1 MKQNALAAAFAL
13 AALAALGCGG
23 EDGPA
28 ESPARPVVITGVKV
42 ADLQERISATGQLQA
57 KDHAEIAAE
66 VPGQVTSVAVEEGA
80 PVEAGGIVLEIDP
93 QKRELE
99 LADARAHLAET
110 RAALT
115 EQERAFQRW
124 KSLHDQNIAAD
135 SRMDEVETALALAR
149 SRYAAAE
156 AKVGVAERALRDAS
170 VRAPFAG
177 FVARRQVSRGEFVQ
191 VGQSLFE
198 LVALDPIEVE
208 FHVSERDSARV
219 APAQGVAL
227 TVEPYPGEAF
237 QGSVTMISPTID
249 PKTRTLRVEAQVANP
264 DGRLRPGL
272 FARVD
277 LGVALRKG
285 ILLVPEETVL
295 QRADGEVVFRTRDGN
310 RVERVGVTTG
320 AHSEGMVEIVSGL
333 GADDVVVMRGQAGLV
348 DGAVVS
354 PRNPDGTLV
363 HTEVSAA
370 RGPGEAKGVE

>member
-1 MKQNALAAAFAL
+1 MKRHVFAATFAL
-13 AALAALGCGG
+13 AAFAALGCGG
-23 EDGPA
+23 EEGPA
-28 ESPARPVVITGVKV
+28 EAPARPVVTAGVKV
-42 ADLQERISATGQLQA
+42 ADIQERISATGQLQA
-57 KDHAEIAAE
+57 KDRAEIAAE
-66 VPGQVTSVAVEEGA
+66 VPGQVTSIAVEEGGA
-80 PVEAGGIVLEIDP
+80 VEAGGIVLEIDP

-99 LADARAHLAET
+99 LADVRAHLAET

-115 EQERAFQRW
+115 EQERAFARW

-208 FHVSERDSARV
+208 FHVAERDSARV
-219 APAQGVAL
+219 APAQGVDL
-227 TVEPYPGEAF
+227 TVEPYPGESF
-237 QGSVTMISPTID
+237 RGSVTVISPTID

-295 QRADGEVVFRTRDGN
+295 QRADGEVVFRTQEGN
-310 RVERVGVTTG
+310 RVQRVTVTTG
-320 AHSEGMVEIVSGL
+320 VHSEGMVEIVSGL
-333 GADDVVVMRGQAGLV
+333 EADDVVVMRGQAGLV

-354 PRNPDGTLV
+354 PRNPDGTV
-363 HTEVSAA
+363 VRTELSAA
-370 RGPGEAKGVE
+370 RGPGSEEVE

>member
-1 MKQNALAAAFAL
+1 MKRHAFAVLSVLVAGVVFGCSGEEAPPEL
-13 AALAALGCGG
+13 A
-23 EDGPA
+23 
-28 ESPARPVVITGVKV
+28 ARPVVITAVKT
-42 ADLQERISATGQLQA
+42 ADLAERISATGALQA
-57 KDHAEIAAE
+57 KDRAEIAAE
-66 VPGQVTSVAVEEGA
+66 VPGQVTSIVVEEGA
-80 PVEAGGIVLEIDP
+80 AVPAGGIVLEIDP

-110 RAALT
+110 RAGLT

-149 SRYAAAE
+149 SRNAAAE

-170 VRAPFAG
+170 VRAPFGG

-208 FHVSERDSARV
+208 FHVAERDSARV
-219 APAQGVAL
+219 APGQGVDL
-227 TVEPYPGEAF
+227 TVEPYPGESFRGA
-237 QGSVTMISPTID
+237 VTVISPIID

-277 LGVALRKG
+277 LGVATRKG

-295 QRADGEVVFRTRDGN
+295 QRADGEVVFRTQEGN
-310 RVERVGVTTG
+310 RVQRVGVTTG
-320 AHSEGMVEIVSGL
+320 AHSDGMVEIVSGL
-333 GADDVVVMRGQAGLV
+333 GPDDVVVVRGQAGLV

-354 PRNPDGTLV
+354 PRNPDGTV
-363 HTEVSAA
+363 VRTEVSAA
-370 RGPGEAKGVE
+370 RGPGSKDVE

>member
-1 MKQNALAAAFAL
+1 MKPHVFAFAL
-13 AALAALGCGG
+13 ATCLALGCGG
-23 EDGPA
+23 DEGPA
-28 ESPARPVVITGVKV
+28 ESPARPVITTGVKV
-42 ADLQERISATGQLQA
+42 ADVAERISATGQLQA
-57 KDHAEIAAE
+57 KDRAEIAAE
-66 VPGQVTSVAVEEGA
+66 VPGQVTSVAVEEGD

-110 RAALT
+110 RAAQT
-115 EQERAFQRW
+115 EQERAFARW

-135 SRMDEVETALALAR
+135 SRMDEVETLLALTR

-208 FHVSERDSARV
+208 FSVSERDSTRV
-219 APAQGVAL
+219 APGQGVEL
-227 TVEPYPGEAF
+227 TVEPRPGESF
-237 QGSVTMISPTID
+237 HGTVTMISPTID

-264 DGRLRPGL
+264 DQKLRPGL
-272 FARVD
+272 FARLD
-277 LGVALRKG
+277 LGVALRKAV
-285 ILLVPEETVL
+285 LLVPEETVL
-295 QRADGEVVFRTRDGN
+295 QRADGQVVFRTQKGN
-310 RVERVGVTTG
+310 RVQRVTVTTG
-320 AHSEGMVEIVSGL
+320 IHSDGMVEIVSGL
-333 GADDVVVMRGQAGLV
+333 ERDDVVVMRGHAGLV

-363 HTEVSAA
+363 RTEVSAA
-370 RGPGEAKGVE
+370 REAAATKDVE

>member
-1 MKQNALAAAFAL
+1 MKRHVFAASFAL
-13 AALAALGCGG
+13 AAFAALGCAG
-23 EDGPA
+23 EEGPA
-28 ESPARPVVITGVKV
+28 EAPARPVVTASVKV
-42 ADLQERISATGQLQA
+42 ADIQERISATGQLQA
-57 KDHAEIAAE
+57 KDRAEIAAE
-66 VPGQVTSVAVEEGA
+66 VPGQVTSIAVEEGGA
-80 PVEAGGIVLEIDP
+80 VEAGGVVLEIDP

-99 LADARAHLAET
+99 LADVRAHLAET

-115 EQERAFQRW
+115 EQERAFARW

-208 FHVSERDSARV
+208 FHVAERDSARV
-219 APAQGVAL
+219 APAQGVDL
-227 TVEPYPGEAF
+227 TVEPYPGESF
-237 QGSVTMISPTID
+237 RGSVTVISPTID

-295 QRADGEVVFRTRDGN
+295 QRADGEVVFRTQEGN
-310 RVERVGVTTG
+310 RVQRVTVTTG
-320 AHSEGMVEIVSGL
+320 VHSEGMVEIVSGL
-333 GADDVVVMRGQAGLV
+333 GADDVVVMRGHAGLV
-348 DGAVVS
+348 DGVVVS

-363 HTEVSAA
+363 RTEVSAA
-370 RGPGEAKGVE
+370 RGAGEGKDVE

>member
-1 MKQNALAAAFAL
+1 MKPRALAAPFAL
-13 AALAALGCGG
+13 AVGLALGCAG
-23 EDGPA
+23 EEGPA
-28 ESPARPVVITGVKV
+28 ETPARPVITTGVKR
-42 ADLQERISATGQLQA
+42 ADIKERISATGQLQA
-57 KDHAEIAAE
+57 KDRAEIAAE
-66 VPGQVTSVAVEEGA
+66 VPGQVTSIAIEEGDR
-80 PVEAGGIVLEIDP
+80 VEAGGTVLEIDP

-99 LADARAHLAET
+99 LADARAHLAES

-115 EQERAFQRW
+115 EQERAFARW
-124 KSLHDQNIAAD
+124 KSLHDKNIAAD

-191 VGQSLFE
+191 VGQALFE

-208 FHVSERDSARV
+208 FSLAERDSARV
-219 APAQGVAL
+219 APDQGVEL
-227 TVEPYPGEAF
+227 TVEPYPGESF
-237 QGSVTMISPTID
+237 RGVVTVISPTID

-264 DGRLRPGL
+264 DQKLRPGL

-277 LGVALRKG
+277 LGVALRQG

-310 RVERVGVTTG
+310 RVQRVGVTTG
-320 AHSEGMVEIVSGL
+320 IHSDGMVEIVSGL
-333 GADDVVVMRGQAGLV
+333 EADDVVVMRGHAGLV
-348 DGAVVS
+348 DGMVVS

-363 HTEVSAA
+363 RTEVSAA
-370 RGPGEAKGVE
+370 RGSGAKDVE